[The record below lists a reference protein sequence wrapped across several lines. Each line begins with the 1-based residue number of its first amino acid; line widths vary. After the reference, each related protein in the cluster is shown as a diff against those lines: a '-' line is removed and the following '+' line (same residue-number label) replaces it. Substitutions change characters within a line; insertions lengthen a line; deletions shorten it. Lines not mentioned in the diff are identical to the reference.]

1 MPAGPDGLT
10 AIEVK
15 SATRW
20 DPHWNRGLRRLREL
34 QPKLVRAMVGV
45 YAGERP
51 MVLDDV
57 RVLPW
62 RDFLAQLW
70 TGKLLP

>member
-1 MPAGPDGLT
+1 MFT
-10 AIEVK
+10 
-15 SATRW
+15 
-20 DPHWNRGLRRLREL
+20 HRLHPPE
-34 QPKLVRAMVGV
+34 PKLVRAMVGV